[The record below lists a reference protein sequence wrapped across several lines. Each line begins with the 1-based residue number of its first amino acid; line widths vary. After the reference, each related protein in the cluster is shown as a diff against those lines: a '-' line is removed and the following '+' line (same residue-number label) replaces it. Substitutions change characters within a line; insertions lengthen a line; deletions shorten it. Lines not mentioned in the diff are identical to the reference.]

1 MVKSVNHNNT
11 APQLFM
17 SVNLRPR
24 NFHCEKVYPL
34 FCVIIFAIHRFA
46 LYVFIIVVV
55 IVEELSNEQFLLDIT
70 SNKNHRKITIKKR
83 KKKRK
88 FSTRVWNI
96 IQSLLSKYFTE
107 MNFDWMKR
115 GCYICFI
122 TIYNVI
128 IWMLNESR
136 KLFNETLK
144 ISLLM
149 FTYVIITTESKRK
162 REEKRREKRNFE

>member
-70 SNKNHRKITIKKR
+70 SNKNHRKITIKKKKE
-83 KKKRK
+83 KKKILHAC
-88 FSTRVWNI
+88 V
-96 IQSLLSKYFTE
+96 KY
-107 MNFDWMKR
+107 NP
-115 GCYICFI
+115 
-122 TIYNVI
+122 
-128 IWMLNESR
+128 
-136 KLFNETLK
+136 
-144 ISLLM
+144 IS
-149 FTYVIITTESKRK
+149 FK
-162 REEKRREKRNFE
+162 